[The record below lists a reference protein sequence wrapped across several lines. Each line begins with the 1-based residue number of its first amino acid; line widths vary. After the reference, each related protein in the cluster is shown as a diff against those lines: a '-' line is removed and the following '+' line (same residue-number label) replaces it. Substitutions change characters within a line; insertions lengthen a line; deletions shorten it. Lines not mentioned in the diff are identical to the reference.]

1 MADPEWLTDYILW
14 PPKQAPATPNIAEM
28 PSMYQM
34 GAGIS
39 EPIVTFA
46 KEMAEQGNPVPNIP
60 IVVQPPVA
68 AEQLMQV
75 GAKLGGFIT
84 SPNTLNGG
92 IALLSVR
99 TAGKSALGYIYT
111 KDPAAKF
118 LFAVAFLCS
127 GTAAGAAG
135 TSYISKTICEVNRVG
150 LIGEGMAE
158 ILYHLGRDA
167 QRQAEERAKNNP
179 NFILQAAQTQ
189 ATKGHRKAMRQTKI
203 IGGRPLA
210 YTPSSGVVQY
220 YRIVVDNLVF
230 ALTIYG
236 YYKFIRIGY
245 QKIRQLV
252 AEKKAKVAKVQ
263 NSKLVN
269 KAAKFIIIYSHTHYL
284 RNIRNNRNIYST
296 NCCLFSTV

>member
-14 PPKQAPATPNIAEM
+14 PPNQAPATPNIAEM

-68 AEQLMQV
+68 AEQRMQV

-118 LFAVAFLCS
+118 LFAVAF
-127 GTAAGAAG
+127 
-135 TSYISKTICEVNRVG
+135 
-150 LIGEGMAE
+150 
-158 ILYHLGRDA
+158 
-167 QRQAEERAKNNP
+167 
-179 NFILQAAQTQ
+179 
-189 ATKGHRKAMRQTKI
+189 
-203 IGGRPLA
+203 
-210 YTPSSGVVQY
+210 
-220 YRIVVDNLVF
+220 
-230 ALTIYG
+230 
-236 YYKFIRIGY
+236 
-245 QKIRQLV
+245 
-252 AEKKAKVAKVQ
+252 
-263 NSKLVN
+263 
-269 KAAKFIIIYSHTHYL
+269 
-284 RNIRNNRNIYST
+284 
-296 NCCLFSTV
+296 

>member
-1 MADPEWLTDYILW
+1 
-14 PPKQAPATPNIAEM
+14 
-28 PSMYQM
+28 
-34 GAGIS
+34 
-39 EPIVTFA
+39 
-46 KEMAEQGNPVPNIP
+46 
-60 IVVQPPVA
+60 
-68 AEQLMQV
+68 
-75 GAKLGGFIT
+75 
-84 SPNTLNGG
+84 
-92 IALLSVR
+92 
-99 TAGKSALGYIYT
+99 
-111 KDPAAKF
+111 
-118 LFAVAFLCS
+118 
-127 GTAAGAAG
+127 
-135 TSYISKTICEVNRVG
+135 
-150 LIGEGMAE
+150 MAE

-189 ATKGHRKAMRQTKI
+189 ATQGHRKAMRQTKI

-245 QKIRQLV
+245 QKIRELV
-252 AEKKAKVAKVQ
+252 AEKRAKVQ

-269 KAAKFIIIYSHTHYL
+269 KAAKFIIISSHTHYL
-284 RNIRNNRNIYST
+284 INIRNNRNLYST